1 MRREELALMILGE
14 LDESFIDEAMPKK
27 AAFSAGNDTAGVQRP
42 EMIKEVAE
50 VSKRDVRIYWITRAL
65 GMAAVVA
72 LIVGAVVLLVQNWD
86 KIAVSGGERLGVVT
100 TVSDTAIT
108 SSSYEITGHEVTPR
122 MEAAWKLTNDYMYGL
137 LFTITGDEVKDTMKG
152 SCGAE
157 PSSITPFEV
166 PEGAEEA
173 ILYIYENMPFFSYN
187 ADMGAVVSG
196 TRGLTQVDYTIEA
209 KSETDANTV
218 YEDIKD
224 KLEEMLGQPDSS
236 DDTYCSWDVME
247 TGICFDLRKQP
258 NDQVKFFMYNKYIS
272 GTKDDNLFEQITD
285 TSMPEPFAVNENP
298 TVYGGTDA
306 WHDSFY
312 DMWVRRFKSINQ
324 HVRYVNGI
332 ENSER
337 ADEIVSGYYETGY
350 YDNMTPYKFDNSIN
364 LYRFIKDYGLSGERV
379 ANALVASNEAL
390 QAHVDYGS
398 ASEDMLFTD
407 EEIEAFKTDDAKK
420 IAKLFASEYA
430 VVVGENV
437 FSPQW
442 LYYHTAED
450 YKAAGI
456 DPYSM
461 HSLLEKYSELGLSEE
476 AWRAFRK
483 KLILYAYSEMYP
495 EKDRVYTYEL
505 DVSEPLGDDA
515 FRIFE
520 DMFCGEWEY
529 AGKYDRHNATF
540 DMTYGGTSFKFGR
553 IFGIFETEDIYV
565 IHYSSSGGT
574 LECYVIEKSSPN
586 VMYNTDVLTSL
597 GGIEEIKL
605 GDDEPVKYIN
615 RKPAAAELKP
625 GDLSIPGLTYL
636 FHLYGSDFEE
646 YYRAVID
653 RDGYQSISED
663 EPLYISYGYTA
674 DEYRRYLVD
683 MSENSVTIALP
694 YVHDNRDT
702 NQTSVYYELTFTKD
716 ESGEWSVTYNR
727 SGEVYFY
734 ERADSKTY
742 TGHTPDYYEGLLPEL
757 EMQDVLRVGET
768 LSFRS
773 AVVTL
778 RAPDG
783 KVRASCPFASGMVG
797 LSGYSCTAMREP
809 LVKLF
814 NLENRRI
821 LIAVGLP
828 LWESEFD
835 RSYLTSFYLYDGD
848 PILRRLEADGDYLE
862 VIVKDSTS
870 ISPGEEG
877 TVYCTQPDGLIL
889 EYHIGENGHAALT
902 PSQYD

>member
-1 MRREELALMILGE
+1 MRREELVMDILGG
-14 LDESFIDEAMPKK
+14 LDDSFIEEAMPRTGKYAVSDSAAAAAPITLVETGTEISKK
-27 AAFSAGNDTAGVQRP
+27 DL
-42 EMIKEVAE
+42 
-50 VSKRDVRIYWITRAL
+50 RIYWITRAL

-86 KIAVSGGERLGVVT
+86 KIAVSGNERPGVVT

-108 SSSYEITGHEVTPR
+108 SSSYEITCHEVTPR

-137 LFTITGDEVKDTMKG
+137 LFTITGDEVKDTMKD

-166 PEGAEEA
+166 PENAEEA

-187 ADMGAVVSG
+187 ADMGAVVSV

-224 KLEEMLGQPDSS
+224 KLEEMLGQPDIS

-285 TSMPEPFAVNENP
+285 TSMPEPYDSMEYPLGNFDFYSLWQAKLFGADQIVHFDYEKKNEYRKL
-298 TVYGGTDA
+298 VE
-306 WHDSFY
+306 
-312 DMWVRRFKSINQ
+312 
-324 HVRYVNGI
+324 GI
-332 ENSER
+332 ETPYTLYDSPNFYGMARTMELTD
-337 ADEIVSGYYETGY
+337 DEITEAIKTI
-350 YDNMTPYKFDNSIN
+350 NEHFENTIN
-364 LYRFIKDYGLSGERV
+364 LLNNTSYIYNEEDIAVIKNADDSV
-379 ANALVASNEAL
+379 AA
-390 QAHVDYGS
+390 QH
-398 ASEDMLFTD
+398 
-407 EEIEAFKTDDAKK
+407 
-420 IAKLFASEYA
+420 FASEYS

-437 FSPQW
+437 FSPKW
-442 LYYHTAED
+442 LYYHTIED
-450 YKAAGI
+450 YKAVGI

-476 AWRAFRK
+476 AWRAFRR

-505 DVSEPLGDDA
+505 DVSEPLGGDA

-553 IFGIFETEDIYV
+553 LFGIFETEDIYV

-605 GDDEPVKYIN
+605 GDDELVKYIN

-742 TGHTPDYYEGLLPEL
+742 TGDTPDYYEGLLPEL
-757 EMQDVLRVGET
+757 EMRDVLRVGES

-870 ISPGEEG
+870 ISPGEDG